1 MNSWDICPGSSS
13 SRKANNDLTENFI
26 FLMILDRHHLDCH
39 DNHLTGH
46 DDDDDQHDNDDDD
59 DDDDEARVK

>member
-1 MNSWDICPGSSS
+1 
-13 SRKANNDLTENFI
+13 
-26 FLMILDRHHLDCH
+26 MILDRHHLDCH

-59 DDDDEARVK
+59 DDDDDEARVK